1 VSSKRG
7 RQVIGAV
14 LLLGIALLSILA
26 YVLKDNGGS
35 TRPNS
40 RPGISSVAFPEFSL
54 ARSGILLGVHPTE
67 ARITLTATAAAALK
81 VCELGTTFSSYWHG
95 GCLRLAG
102 RPLRLPTSGG
112 AVHVGFRILPVAGR
126 ETHVTALRVRWHCVD
141 HYFALLRGKSDVAAA
156 TPLFDC

>member
-1 VSSKRG
+1 
-7 RQVIGAV
+7 VIGAV
-14 LLLGIALLSILA
+14 LLLGILLLSILA

-67 ARITLTATAAAALK
+67 ARITLTATAGPLK

>member
-1 VSSKRG
+1 
-7 RQVIGAV
+7 VIGAV
-14 LLLGIALLSILA
+14 LLLGIVLLSILA

-67 ARITLTATAAAALK
+67 ARITLTATAAGPLK

>member
-1 VSSKRG
+1 
-7 RQVIGAV
+7 VIGAA
-14 LLLGIALLSILA
+14 LLLGIVLLSILG

-40 RPGISSVAFPEFSL
+40 RPGISSVALAAFSL
-54 ARSGILLGVHPTE
+54 ARSGILFAMHPTE
-67 ARITLTATAAAALK
+67 ARITLTATAAAPLK
-81 VCELGTTFSSYWHG
+81 VCELGTTFSTYWQG

-112 AVHVGFRILPVAGR
+112 AVHVGFRILPLAGR

-141 HYFALLRGKSDVAAA
+141 HYFSLLRGKSDVPTA